1 MKLSRNTIVI
11 IVFVLL
17 SLGIAAY
24 FFLGR
29 SSEDDAVITQSTVG
43 SSAEILFI
51 NLASQIQSIEFDE
64 ELLLDPRFTQ
74 LVDIRVV
81 VVPEA
86 EGRRDP
92 FAGIGTR

>member
-1 MKLSRNTIVI
+1 MKLSRNTIIV
-11 IVFVLL
+11 IVFIVL

-29 SSEDDAVITQSTVG
+29 DTEDDAVVTQSSVG
-43 SSAEILFI
+43 STAEILFI
-51 NLASQIQSIEFDE
+51 NLASQIQSIEFDD
-64 ELLLDPRFTQ
+64 ELLLDPRFTK
-74 LVDIRVV
+74 LIDIRVV

-92 FAGIGTR
+92 FAELGAR